1 MRAYLLLLLLLAA
14 PPALAAQTPEK
25 SVFLIRRGNDTVA
38 TEALSRTPT
47 ELTGTITFHRADPV
61 SEWYHAVVGPDATV
75 PLLEVNVREG
85 VDTGL
90 VRARVSERT
99 RAIFRGDSVAV
110 DDMTGH
116 GMDTRVLPTQVG
128 ALPYLNLSFGLLEQ
142 AVRRATALGGN
153 SVKVAFFNMS
163 GGPGQGG
170 GATVVGTL
178 SRVGADSVALD
189 LGSVEFRMR
198 VDATGRLLGGG
209 IPAQG
214 LSFERE

>member
-1 MRAYLLLLLLLAA
+1 
-14 PPALAAQTPEK
+14 
-25 SVFLIRRGNDTVA
+25 FLIRRGNDTVA

-75 PLLEVNVREG
+75 PLLEVNLRQG

-110 DDMTGH
+110 DDMTEH
-116 GMDTRVLPTQVG
+116 GMDTRVLPTRVG

-142 AVRRATALGGN
+142 ALRRAAVVGGDPA
-153 SVKVAFFNMS
+153 KVPFFNMN
-163 GGPGQGG
+163 GGTRGNG
-170 GATVVGTL
+170 GATLVATV
-178 SRVGADSVALD
+178 SRIGADSLALQ
-189 LGSVEFRMR
+189 LGTVEFRLR
-198 VDATGRLLGGG
+198 VDAAGRLLGGG

>member
-1 MRAYLLLLLLLAA
+1 MRSHLIPLLLLAA
-14 PPALAAQTPEK
+14 PPALAAQAPEK
-25 SVFLIRRGNDTVA
+25 SVFLIRRGSDTVA
-38 TEALSRTPT
+38 TEALARTPT

-75 PLLEVNVREG
+75 PLLEVNLRQG

-110 DDMTGH
+110 DDMTEH
-116 GMDTRVLPTQVG
+116 GMDTRVVATRVG

-142 AVRRATALGGN
+142 ALRRAAVVGGD
-153 SVKVAFFNMS
+153 SVRVPFFSMNGSAS
-163 GGPGQGG
+163 GGGG
-170 GATVVGTL
+170 VTVVGTV
-178 SRVGADSVALD
+178 SRIGADSVALQ
-189 LGSVEFRMR
+189 LGTVEFRLR
-198 VDATGRLLGGG
+198 VDAGGRLLGGG